1 MRNGGRLGCNDE
13 VAHIAFWSST
23 CGVSLAFEFA
33 QKLCRIVEL
42 GDYSNLMRELRQA
55 WPLSLILLY
64 VSWRFSAFA
73 KCKTSRIL
81 RLCGVRKKLLK
92 MCFDI
97 NLINMLSVWS
107 HCRGVGLFWH
117 EYVSCNMKQKLSE
130 SANSAKAE
138 MSTESDPRFESG
150 LILIRIQ
157 MSAGS
162 LPKCEFIA
170 LHGVSHFAKFRKS
183 QRVTVRNDKKS
194 KISQWWRK

>member
-1 MRNGGRLGCNDE
+1 MFA
-13 VAHIAFWSST
+13 AHDDT
-23 CGVSLAFEFA
+23 C
-33 QKLCRIVEL
+33 
-42 GDYSNLMRELRQA
+42 
-55 WPLSLILLY
+55 
-64 VSWRFSAFA
+64 
-73 KCKTSRIL
+73 
-81 RLCGVRKKLLK
+81 
-92 MCFDI
+92 CFNRDTKRVCSI
-97 NLINMLSVWS
+97 TEQEHWD
-107 HCRGVGLFWH
+107 
-117 EYVSCNMKQKLSE
+117 

-194 KISQWWRK
+194 KI